1 MVRPDIKRRERV
13 IYLLSQHKPQ
23 LTAKYG
29 VTQLGIFGSVAR
41 GESTDTSDVDIV
53 VHMPPDLFLMVHMKE
68 ELEQLLH
75 ASVDLVRY
83 QNHLNDLLKRRIDR
97 EAVYV

>member
-1 MVRPDIKRRERV
+1 MRKENALH
-13 IYLLSQHKPQ
+13 LLGEYKAYMA
-23 LTAKYG
+23 AKYG

-41 GESTDTSDVDIV
+41 GEATDASDIDIV

-75 ASVDLVRY
+75 TSVDLVRY
-83 QNHLNDLLKRRIDR
+83 QKHLNRLLKSRIDR
-97 EAVYV
+97 EAIYV